1 MRVARS
7 PAGRPLRSSLR
18 LRPPGYGLDDLR
30 GDLIGGLLAGIT
42 SIPFAMGFG
51 ILSGLGPVAGMYGS
65 IGLALSSAIVGGGR
79 GLLTAPALAVS
90 MILAQYSD
98 SAMEAVAIGVLAG
111 VMQMV
116 FAALGLARFIAY
128 LPHSVLTGFFS
139 GLGVLL
145 LVSQLGHAIG
155 IELTASGVVPVIDE
169 VIGQIGNRNGDAV
182 ALTLIGLA
190 IALIWR
196 GRIASKLPSALIILV
211 LGTVLGAL
219 WFDAAPPVQSLTIE
233 PPGLELSGLSPA
245 LFVEIIEPAILVAL
259 LNSLVALTGAI
270 KCDLVSGSDH
280 QPNRFTFGLG
290 FGTVAVS
297 SLGGL
302 PGGIGPASFV
312 YTYNGGRTAVGCV
325 TVLLVLFAAVTVLE
339 SAIRQI
345 PLPVIAFIMIVTS
358 WQMVDWRFL
367 RCITRM
373 EKSYAFSMVATML
386 CTVFV
391 SFVDAVLVGA
401 ILTLMLNSRRD
412 EGRELDGLISV
423 PLLDVVLF
431 RGSEIS
437 GKDPFDAHCG
447 LIVLPERVTAASARQ
462 LKLSLRPD
470 LEGHRIVILDASRTR
485 VIDDSGSTMI
495 AELLRVGQQGGQLVV
510 IVASLAPNV
519 GRMLRALIELNE
531 TPETHFAAST
541 EAAYEIARTELLAID
556 RFVGPE
562 PARER

>member
-1 MRVARS
+1 M
-7 PAGRPLRSSLR
+7 
-18 LRPPGYGLDDLR
+18 
-30 GDLIGGLLAGIT
+30 IGGLLAGVT

-65 IGLALSSAIVGGGR
+65 IGLALTSAIVGGGR
-79 GLLTAPALAVS
+79 GILTSPALAVS

-98 SAMEAVAIGVLAG
+98 SGIEAVAIGVLAG
-111 VMQMV
+111 VIQMV
-116 FAALGLARFIAY
+116 FAALGLGRYIAY

-139 GLGVLL
+139 GLGILL

-155 IELTASGVVPVIDE
+155 IELTTSGVVPVVDE
-169 VIGQIGNRNGDAV
+169 AIGQIGNRNGDAV
-182 ALTLIGLA
+182 ALTLISLA
-190 IALIWR
+190 IALAWR
-196 GRIASKLPSALIILV
+196 GRIASKLPSALIILI
-211 LGTVLGAL
+211 LGTLLGAI
-219 WFDAAPPVQSLTIE
+219 WFGAAPPVPSLTIE
-233 PPGLELSGLSPA
+233 PPGLQFAGLTA
-245 LFVEIIEPAILVAL
+245 DLFVEIIEPAILVAL
-259 LNSLVALTGAI
+259 LNTLVALTGAI

-280 QPNRFTFGLG
+280 HPNRFTFGLG
-290 FGTVAVS
+290 LGTVAVS

-325 TVLLVLFAAVTVLE
+325 AVLLVVVAAVTVLE
-339 SAIRQI
+339 GVIQQI
-345 PLPVIAFIMIVTS
+345 PLAIISFIMIATA
-358 WQMVDWRFL
+358 WQMVDWRVL
-367 RCITRM
+367 RCIPRM

-412 EGRELDGLISV
+412 ERHELAGLISV

-437 GKDPFDAHCG
+437 RRDPYDAHCG

-470 LEGHRIVILDASRTR
+470 LEGHRIAILDASRTR
-485 VIDDSGSTMI
+485 VIDDSGATMI
-495 AELLRVGQQGGQLVV
+495 AELLRVGQQSGRLVV

-519 GRMLRALIELNE
+519 GRMLRGLIELNDA
-531 TPETHFAAST
+531 PDTHFAANT
-541 EAAYEIARTELLAID
+541 EAAYEIARSEVLKLD
-556 RFVGPE
+556 RFAQSNG
-562 PARER
+562 AREA

>member
-1 MRVARS
+1 MK
-7 PAGRPLRSSLR
+7 PSLR
-18 LRPPGYGLDDLR
+18 LRPEGYGVDDLR
-30 GDLIGGLLAGIT
+30 GDLIGGLLAGVT

-79 GLLTAPALAVS
+79 GILTSPALAVS

-98 SAMEAVAIGVLAG
+98 SAIEAVAIGVLAG
-111 VMQMV
+111 MMQMV
-116 FAALGLARFIAY
+116 FASLGLGRYIAY

-139 GLGVLL
+139 GLGILL

-155 IELTASGVVPVIDE
+155 IELTASGVVPVVDE

-182 ALTLIGLA
+182 ALTLLGLA
-190 IALIWR
+190 VALVWR

-211 LGTVLGAL
+211 LGTLLGAI
-219 WFDAAPPVQSLTIE
+219 WFDSAPPVPSLTIE
-233 PPGLELSGLSPA
+233 PPGFELSGLSPD

-259 LNSLVALTGAI
+259 LNTLVALTGAI

-280 QPNRFTFGLG
+280 HPNRFTFGLG

-312 YTYNGGRTAVGCV
+312 YTYNGGRTAIGCLI
-325 TVLLVLFAAVTVLE
+325 VLIVVVAAVTVLE
-339 SAIRQI
+339 GAIRQI
-345 PLPVIAFIMIVTS
+345 PLPVIAFIMIATS

-367 RCITRM
+367 RCIPRM

-412 EGRELDGLISV
+412 EEHELGGLISV
-423 PLLDVVLF
+423 PLLDGVLF
-431 RGSEIS
+431 RGSGIAAR
-437 GKDPFDAHCG
+437 DPYDAHCG
-447 LIVLPERVTAASARQ
+447 LIALPERVTAASARQ

-495 AELLRVGQQGGQLVV
+495 AELLRVGQQGGRLVV
-510 IVASLAPNV
+510 IVASLKPNV
-519 GRMLRALIELNE
+519 GRMLRGLIELNDA
-531 TPETHFAAST
+531 PYTHFADST
-541 EAAYEIARTELLAID
+541 AAAYETARSELLSID
-556 RFVGPE
+556 QR
-562 PARER
+562 

>member
-1 MRVARS
+1 MRVVMS
-7 PAGRPLRSSLR
+7 PTGRPLRPSLR

-30 GDLIGGLLAGIT
+30 GDLIGGLLAGVT

-65 IGLALSSAIVGGGR
+65 IGLALTSAIVGGGR
-79 GLLTAPALAVS
+79 GILKTPALAVS

-98 SAMEAVAIGVLAG
+98 SAIEAVAIGVLAG
-111 VMQMV
+111 VIQMV
-116 FAALGLARFIAY
+116 FAALGLGRYIAY

-139 GLGVLL
+139 GLGILL

-155 IELTASGVVPVIDE
+155 IELTTSGVVPVVDE
-169 VIGQIGNRNGDAV
+169 AIGQIGNRNGDAV
-182 ALTLIGLA
+182 ALTLISLA
-190 IALIWR
+190 IALAWR
-196 GRIASKLPSALIILV
+196 GRIASKLPSALIILI
-211 LGTVLGAL
+211 LGTLLGAI
-219 WFDAAPPVQSLTIE
+219 WFGAAPPVPSLTIE
-233 PPGLELSGLSPA
+233 PPGLQFAGLTA
-245 LFVEIIEPAILVAL
+245 DLFVEIIEPAILVAL
-259 LNSLVALTGAI
+259 LNTLVALTGAI

-280 QPNRFTFGLG
+280 HPNRFTFGLG
-290 FGTVAVS
+290 LGTVAVS

-325 TVLLVLFAAVTVLE
+325 AVLLVVIAAVTVLE
-339 SAIRQI
+339 GVIQQI
-345 PLPVIAFIMIVTS
+345 PLAIISFIMIATA

-367 RCITRM
+367 RCIPRM

-412 EGRELDGLISV
+412 ERHELAGLISV

-437 GKDPFDAHCG
+437 RRDPYDAHCG

-470 LEGHRIVILDASRTR
+470 LEGHRIAILDASRTR
-485 VIDDSGSTMI
+485 VIDDSGATMI
-495 AELLRVGQQGGQLVV
+495 AELLRVGQQSGRLVV

-519 GRMLRALIELNE
+519 GRMLRGLIELNDA
-531 TPETHFAAST
+531 PDTHFAANT
-541 EAAYEIARTELLAID
+541 EAAYEIARSEVLKLD
-556 RFVGPE
+556 RFAQSNG
-562 PARER
+562 AREA

>member
-1 MRVARS
+1 MS
-7 PAGRPLRSSLR
+7 PTGRPLRPSLR

-30 GDLIGGLLAGIT
+30 GDLIGGLLAGVT

-65 IGLALSSAIVGGGR
+65 IGLALTSAIVGGGR
-79 GLLTAPALAVS
+79 GILKTPALAVS

-98 SAMEAVAIGVLAG
+98 SAIEAVAIGVLAG
-111 VMQMV
+111 VIQMV
-116 FAALGLARFIAY
+116 FAALGLGRYIAY

-139 GLGVLL
+139 GLGILL

-155 IELTASGVVPVIDE
+155 IELTTSGVVPVVDE
-169 VIGQIGNRNGDAV
+169 AIGQIGNRNGDAV
-182 ALTLIGLA
+182 ALTLISLA
-190 IALIWR
+190 IALAWR
-196 GRIASKLPSALIILV
+196 GRIASKLPSALIILI
-211 LGTVLGAL
+211 LGTLLGAI
-219 WFDAAPPVQSLTIE
+219 WFGAAPPVPSLTIE
-233 PPGLELSGLSPA
+233 PPGLQFAGLTA
-245 LFVEIIEPAILVAL
+245 DLFVEIIEPAILVAL
-259 LNSLVALTGAI
+259 LNTLVALTGAI

-280 QPNRFTFGLG
+280 HPNRFTFGLG
-290 FGTVAVS
+290 LGTVAVS

-325 TVLLVLFAAVTVLE
+325 AVLLVVIAAVTVLE
-339 SAIRQI
+339 GVIQQI
-345 PLPVIAFIMIVTS
+345 PLAIISFIMIATA

-367 RCITRM
+367 RCIPRM

-412 EGRELDGLISV
+412 ERHELAGLISV

-437 GKDPFDAHCG
+437 RRDPYDAHCG

-470 LEGHRIVILDASRTR
+470 LEGHRIAILDASRTR
-485 VIDDSGSTMI
+485 VIDDSGATMI
-495 AELLRVGQQGGQLVV
+495 AELLRVGQQSGRLVV

-519 GRMLRALIELNE
+519 GRMLRGLIELNDA
-531 TPETHFAAST
+531 PDTHFAANT
-541 EAAYEIARTELLAID
+541 EAAYEIARSEVLKLD
-556 RFVGPE
+556 RFAQSNG
-562 PARER
+562 AREA